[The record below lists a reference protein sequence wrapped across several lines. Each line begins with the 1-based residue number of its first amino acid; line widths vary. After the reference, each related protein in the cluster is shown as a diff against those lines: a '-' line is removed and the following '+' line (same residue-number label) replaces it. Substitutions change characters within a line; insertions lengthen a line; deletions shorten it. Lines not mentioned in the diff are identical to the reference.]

1 MKRSEVIST
10 FWRDVITPE
19 MRQECTNRAMS
30 HNDYPV
36 GVRIAFCEYIDRLS
50 KDGAISED
58 LARSSTRSCMIASNF
73 HWRRFLRTCYTRWL
87 TARLRLLRC

>member
-19 MRQECTNRAMS
+19 MRQECANRAIS

-36 GVRIAFCEYIDRLS
+36 GVRTAFCEYIDRLS

-58 LARSSTRSCMIASNF
+58 LAREIT
-73 HWRRFLRTCYTRWL
+73 L
-87 TARLRLLRC
+87 